1 MKIIL
6 IGPQGSGKG
15 TQGELISKRY
25 KIPHI
30 DIGELFREEAA
41 NKTKFGL
48 DSKQYW
54 EKGKLVPDEMTFGF
68 IKSRLS
74 KPDCK
79 KGFVMEGFPRTVH
92 QAQLLD
98 SFVKLDLVIELAV
111 PDEIGIKRISSRR
124 ICSKCEATYGHDAR
138 PKKEGICDKC
148 GGKLVQREDDKPE
161 MIKRRLE
168 IYHTETEPILGYYR
182 LQRLVKTADAS
193 KTIPE
198 VFEEIKKI
206 LG

>member
-15 TQGELISKRY
+15 TQGELMSAQY

-30 DIGELFREEAA
+30 DVGELFREEAA

-48 DSKQYW
+48 ESKSYW
-54 EKGKLVPDEMTFGF
+54 TKGQLVPDEMTFGF
-68 IKSRLS
+68 IKQRLS

-79 KGFVMEGFPRTVH
+79 KGFVLEGFPRTVN
-92 QAQLLD
+92 QATLLD
-98 SFVKLDLVIELAV
+98 SFVKPTVVIELAV
-111 PDEIGIKRISSRR
+111 PDEIGVQRISSRR
-124 ICSKCEATYGHDAR
+124 ICSKCEATYGHDVK
-138 PKKEGICDKC
+138 PKKQGVCDKC

-168 IYHTETEPILGYYR
+168 IYHAETEPILGYYR
-182 LQRLVKTADAS
+182 MQRLVKTVDAS

-198 VFEEIKKI
+198 VFEEIKRI